1 MRAMIIAA
9 IVLAS
14 SPALA
19 SPSCMT
25 QNEARQKFPA
35 AHLWWH
41 GPNRCWD
48 ATPSRAYLAQRI
60 KTKEARPA
68 QFDARTERNAPEE
81 KKPEERKRPDWAH
94 EPRWREAMSRMLP
107 DDMAAV
113 EAPAPARATA
123 SVDPVATAP
132 PRINWRD
139 RWVEIAQRVPP
150 VVDKAGPADLTADTE
165 PIVTPVRVMLVLLT
179 LVLTLGVFELL
190 RRPSRRAD

>member
-25 QNEARQKFPA
+25 QTEARQKFPN

-48 ATPSRAYLAQRI
+48 ATASRRYLAQRI

-68 QFDARTERNAPEE
+68 QFDARTERSAPEE
-81 KKPEERKRPDWAH
+81 KKPDERRKPGWAH

-107 DDMAAV
+107 DDMAVV
-113 EAPAPARATA
+113 EAPARATA
-123 SVDPVATAP
+123 SADPVATSP
-132 PRINWRD
+132 PRMNWHD
-139 RWVEIAQRVPP
+139 RWVEIAQRGPP
-150 VVDKAGPADLTADTE
+150 IVDKAGPADLAADAE

-179 LVLTLGVFELL
+179 LVLSLGVFELL
-190 RRPSRRAD
+190 RRPPRRAD